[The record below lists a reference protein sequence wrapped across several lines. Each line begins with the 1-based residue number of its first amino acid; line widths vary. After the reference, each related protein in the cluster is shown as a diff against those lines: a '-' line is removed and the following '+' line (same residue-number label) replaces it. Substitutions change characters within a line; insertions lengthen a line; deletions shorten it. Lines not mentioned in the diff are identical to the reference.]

1 MSGGTVGTAGTHT
14 HAGRG
19 SHREQLFKAAVRSGA
34 DPMYP
39 TIDYSIEQ
47 EELSADEVRR
57 CSLTL

>member
-1 MSGGTVGTAGTHT
+1 MGTAGTHT